1 MPNGKEETVQADNK
15 DHASAEGSDEEAEE
29 DEKGDAKE
37 SESDCERENSR
48 TSESE
53 AEDADASHE
62 LIVDEDLLKE
72 IVILLVKKTKGYTV
86 SALEKLHSDLTEII
100 WTERFVWDRTRTAV
114 KVKEYITGI

>member
-1 MPNGKEETVQADNK
+1 MP
-15 DHASAEGSDEEAEE
+15 GSDEEAEE

>member
-1 MPNGKEETVQADNK
+1 MRKGMQKSQKVIVKGKIV
-15 DHASAEGSDEEAEE
+15 
-29 DEKGDAKE
+29 
-37 SESDCERENSR
+37 R